1 MGQPAGGAGAGRE
14 WPDFY
19 AEGAVVPGPAHS
31 HPLVRPAAHRGGVFF
46 CSLSEA
52 LESHSS
58 SRAVEVKLLPIVSAE
73 TWDVSEGGDPA
84 GSEVAG
90 GDAGAGEADEDVQE
104 LPDGAG
110 DLQPAQELS
119 PGPRLQTHPSARL
132 LCAQRGG
139 KDEDGLTNV
148 QGRAHGLLF
157 FWLDEWALCSLQWSY
172 WAIHHNHQPPDPY
185 VVIFPNDTLKVG
197 WNAEIRS
204 LRLFAFAHRSLISC
218 WRPQRALWPKILAQP
233 SFSTAPTAKAGRRPP
248 WLCQFWPSGTST

>member
-73 TWDVSEGGDPA
+73 TGDVSEGGDPA

-104 LPDGAG
+104 LPDSAG

-119 PGPRLQTHPSARL
+119 PGPHLQTHPSARL

-148 QGRAHGLLF
+148 QGRAHRLLF
-157 FWLDEWALCSLQWSY
+157 FWLDE
-172 WAIHHNHQPPDPY
+172 
-185 VVIFPNDTLKVG
+185 
-197 WNAEIRS
+197 
-204 LRLFAFAHRSLISC
+204 
-218 WRPQRALWPKILAQP
+218 
-233 SFSTAPTAKAGRRPP
+233 
-248 WLCQFWPSGTST
+248 